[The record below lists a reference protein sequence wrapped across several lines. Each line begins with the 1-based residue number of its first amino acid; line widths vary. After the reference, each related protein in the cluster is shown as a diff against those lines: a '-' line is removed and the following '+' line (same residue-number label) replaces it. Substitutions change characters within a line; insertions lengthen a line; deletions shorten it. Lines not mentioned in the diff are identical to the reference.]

1 MSKKI
6 KNKILLE
13 EFDDNEPINFSIF
26 KEDNNKDNR
35 YDKQNEDIIYNINND
50 ITNMKNI
57 EIIDDIE
64 NFNDELN
71 DYNLDNIYL
80 DNNINYLDMIDANS
94 DINIEVFD
102 DENNEK
108 LVRFS
113 LNVIIDEK
121 SGESV
126 MIDLNITKE
135 TYLMIAEELFK

>member
-50 ITNMKNI
+50 ITKMKNI

-94 DINIEVFD
+94 DINIEVFMD
-102 DENNEK
+102 IKPDAK
-108 LVRFS
+108 GLIFFFIGCFLS
-113 LNVIIDEK
+113 LSLSRI
-121 SGESV
+121 S
-126 MIDLNITKE
+126 
-135 TYLMIAEELFK
+135 FKI